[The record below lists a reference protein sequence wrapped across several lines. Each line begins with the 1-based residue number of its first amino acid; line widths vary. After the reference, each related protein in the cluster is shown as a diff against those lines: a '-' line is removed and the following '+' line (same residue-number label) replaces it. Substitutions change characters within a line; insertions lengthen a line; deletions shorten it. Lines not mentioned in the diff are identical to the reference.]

1 MPLTERAKEIS
12 AFVTPDAFL
21 NYKVMAFGMKNAPS
35 TFQRLVN
42 TVLAGV
48 CGCEAYL
55 DDLVLYSSSW
65 AEHVALLRQVFQQLA
80 GAKLTVN
87 LSKCEFGK
95 ATIVYLGK
103 VIGRGQVRP
112 VAVKVAA
119 ICDFPPP
126 MDRKQ
131 LRRFLGMVGYYR
143 SFCRNFATVVSPLT
157 NLLSPV

>member
-1 MPLTERAKEIS
+1 M
-12 AFVTPDAFL
+12 
-21 NYKVMAFGMKNAPS
+21 
-35 TFQRLVN
+35 
-42 TVLAGV
+42 
-48 CGCEAYL
+48 
-55 DDLVLYSSSW
+55 
-65 AEHVALLRQVFQQLA
+65 
-80 GAKLTVN
+80 
-87 LSKCEFGK
+87 
-95 ATIVYLGK
+95 YLGK

-157 NLLSPV
+157 NLLSPKVRFEWSDACQYAFENVKSLLISSPVLAAPDHSQQCRGGC